1 MKTTNFAQGHEEKAS
16 PDEIHRLP
24 LAEAERLYNEWLAR
38 CPGSA
43 LECWK
48 TGKVAERE
56 RWILEGVPIEA
67 ALTLAR
73 AYADDPR
80 GAYHPRPASQRKRKL
95 RKTAAD
101 FVEKIRRAVA
111 DMRKAEPG
119 SLEWVRAQKL
129 ACHYR
134 VRAEERAKAEG
145 VEIEI
150 PKIPTLL
157 EEKYGKHP
165 RPRGTR

>member
-1 MKTTNFAQGHEEKAS
+1 MKPETNFANSDETKADAS
-16 PDEIHRLP
+16 EIHRLP
-24 LAEAERLYNEWLAR
+24 LAEAERLYREWRER

-56 RWILEGVPIEA
+56 RWVLEGIPIEA
-67 ALTLAR
+67 ALNIAR
-73 AYADDPR
+73 AYADEPK
-80 GAYHPRPASQRKRKL
+80 APARTVSQRKRKP

-101 FVEKIRRAVA
+101 FVEKITRAVA
-111 DMRKAEPG
+111 DMKRNEPG